1 VSVESFLSTAASSN
15 LRARPRPRKKAEK
28 RFVSARVTDLG
39 DRAEMP
45 LRTENPVWFSLAI
58 ETTEGLALTYSERT
72 CE

>member
-1 VSVESFLSTAASSN
+1 
-15 LRARPRPRKKAEK
+15 
-28 RFVSARVTDLG
+28 
-39 DRAEMP
+39 MP